1 MAKFLVIMFYLLAFL
16 IGLFTMFGS
25 IGSWQNYGK
34 LPIHILIGTFVP
46 LPTIGF
52 LFIVMGIIRKWSYIY
67 IIAFIW
73 NLITAVIF
81 SIRTPNINKTGPDV
95 GYALVFMLFP
105 ILITLWITTFLILI
119 LYAKEKNFSPRFW
132 VPFLIVPIVGG
143 FFLELFFR
151 ASGFLLVYPL
161 MAAAS
166 VFMGFSWETTFHKVK
181 IQT

>member
-25 IGSWQNYGK
+25 IAGWQNYGK

-73 NLITAVIF
+73 NLITAVIL
-81 SIRTPNINKTGPDV
+81 SVYTPNINKIGTDEW
-95 GYALVFMLFP
+95 YAVVVVFP
-105 ILITLWITTFLILI
+105 ILVTLWITSFLLLI

-132 VPFLIVPIVGG
+132 VPYLIVPIVGG

-161 MAAAS
+161 MAAVS
-166 VFMGFSWETTFHKVK
+166 VFIGFSWETTSHRVK